1 MTPSEKRTMTMT
13 VYPHQGVDSLR
24 FGMTRAETERAVGV
38 TPKRFVPNKYSLEVD
53 SFDELG
59 LAVMYDEHGRSNA
72 ISFVRVPGVNVEY
85 DGYRLFDHP
94 ALEVREWA
102 LAKDPQLD
110 PTEGFTSKALGL
122 GMWVD
127 WVVESDLEPDEL
139 LDPAMSFIIFRPGYY
154 EEEHE
159 RLVAAGLLPGGS

>member
-1 MTPSEKRTMTMT
+1 MIKM
-13 VYPHQGVDSLR
+13 VVHPHQGVGPLR
-24 FGMTRAETERAVGV
+24 FGMTRAETERAVGI
-38 TPKRFVPNKYSLEVD
+38 TPKRFIPNKYALEVN
-53 SFDELG
+53 SFDHLG
-59 LAVMYDEHGRSNA
+59 LVVMYDQSGHSTA
-72 ISFVRVPGVNVEY
+72 ISFTRGFGVDLEY

-94 ALEVREWA
+94 AREVREWA

-139 LDPAMSFIIFRPGYY
+139 LDPGMSFIIFRPGYY
-154 EEEHE
+154 EEEQA
-159 RLVAAGLLPGGS
+159 RMVAAGLVPGRLPDME

>member
-1 MTPSEKRTMTMT
+1 MIKM
-13 VYPHQGVDSLR
+13 VVHPHQGVGPLR
-24 FGMTRAETERAVGV
+24 FGMTRADTERAVGMI
-38 TPKRFVPNKYSLEVD
+38 PKRYVPNKYALEVD
-53 SFDELG
+53 SFDKLG
-59 LAVMYDEHGRSNA
+59 LAVMYDQSGHSNA
-72 ISFVRVPGVNVEY
+72 ISFVRGFGVDLEY

-139 LDPAMSFIIFRPGYY
+139 QDPGMSFIIFRPGYY

-159 RLVAAGLLPGGS
+159 RMVASGLLPGGS